1 MLDQRFYW
9 GTIRKAIVAFGNMF
23 NNITIERKDAAGN
36 VVQLQRVPLAYSP
49 QQKFLAKI
57 KQQPDVDNTN
67 FQVILPRM
75 GFEMVSLDYD
85 PNRKISPM
93 QQSRTINSSTTAS
106 AQYAPTPY
114 NINVLLYI
122 YAKNQD
128 DGLQIVEQI
137 FPFFNPDFSITVNEI
152 PELGIKRDL
161 QIILDSVNYNDEYE
175 GGFDKRVTI
184 IWDFNF
190 TVKLNF
196 YGYVDNATLIK
207 ETIQNL
213 YIDNTLAVGTVP
225 VNAEVG
231 TKITTTISPADAL
244 PTDAY
249 NYITDFDTIYQGE

>member
-23 NNITIERKDAAGN
+23 NNITIERKDTAGN

-57 KQQPDVDNTN
+57 RQQPDVDNTN

-128 DGLQIVEQI
+128 DGLQIIEQI
-137 FPFFNPDFSITVNEI
+137 LPYFNPDYNLTINAI
-152 PELGIKRDL
+152 PELSINNDL
-161 QIILDSVNYNDEYE
+161 PIILNSIGFVDDYE
-175 GGFDKRVTI
+175 GDMTTRRAIMWTLSFVM
-184 IWDFNF
+184 
-190 TVKLNF
+190 KLNF
-196 YGYVDNATLIK
+196 YGPVSKQGIINRVTTNTFRDAALSSQQSRIIVQGTGDLAN
-207 ETIQNL
+207 TILDGNVTYL
-213 YIDNTLAVGTVP
+213 STF
-225 VNAEVG
+225 E
-231 TKITTTISPADAL
+231 
-244 PTDAY
+244 
-249 NYITDFDTIYQGE
+249 DF

>member
-23 NNITIERKDAAGN
+23 NNITIERKDTAGN

-57 KQQPDVDNTN
+57 RQQPDVDNTN

-93 QQSRTINSSTTAS
+93 QQSRTINSSTSAS

-128 DGLQIVEQI
+128 DGLQIIEQI
-137 FPFFNPDFSITVNEI
+137 LPYFNPDYNLTIHAI
-152 PELGIKRDL
+152 PELSINNDL
-161 QIILDSVNYNDEYE
+161 PIILTSIGFVDDYE
-175 GGFDKRVTI
+175 GDMTTRRAIMWTLSFVM
-184 IWDFNF
+184 
-190 TVKLNF
+190 KLNF
-196 YGYVDNATLIK
+196 YGPVSKQGIINRVTTNTFRDAALTSQQSRIIVQGTGDLAN
-207 ETIQNL
+207 TIPDGNVTYL
-213 YIDNTLAVGTVP
+213 STF
-225 VNAEVG
+225 E
-231 TKITTTISPADAL
+231 
-244 PTDAY
+244 
-249 NYITDFDTIYQGE
+249 DF

>member
-57 KQQPDVDNTN
+57 KQQPNVDNTN

-93 QQSRTINSSTTAS
+93 QQSRTINSSTSAS

-128 DGLQIVEQI
+128 DGLQIIEQI
-137 FPFFNPDFSITVNEI
+137 LPYFNPDYNLTIHAI
-152 PELGIKRDL
+152 PELSINNDL
-161 QIILDSVNYNDEYE
+161 PIILTSIGFVDDYE
-175 GGFDKRVTI
+175 GDMTTRRAIMWTLSFVM
-184 IWDFNF
+184 
-190 TVKLNF
+190 KLNF
-196 YGYVDNATLIK
+196 YGPVSKQGIINRVTTNTFRDAALTSQQSRIIVQGTGDLAN
-207 ETIQNL
+207 TIPDGNVTYL
-213 YIDNTLAVGTVP
+213 STF
-225 VNAEVG
+225 E
-231 TKITTTISPADAL
+231 
-244 PTDAY
+244 
-249 NYITDFDTIYQGE
+249 DF

>member
-57 KQQPDVDNTN
+57 KQQPNVDNSN

-93 QQSRTINSSTTAS
+93 QQSRTINSSTSAS
-106 AQYAPTPY
+106 AQYAPTTY

-128 DGLQIVEQI
+128 DGLQIIEQI
-137 FPFFNPDFSITVNEI
+137 LPYFNPDYNLTIHAI
-152 PELGIKRDL
+152 PELSINNDL
-161 QIILDSVNYNDEYE
+161 PIILNSIGFVDDYE
-175 GGFDKRVTI
+175 GDMTTRRAIMWTLSFVM
-184 IWDFNF
+184 
-190 TVKLNF
+190 KLNF
-196 YGYVDNATLIK
+196 YGPVSKQGIINRVTTNTFRDAALTSQQSRIIVEGTGDLAN
-207 ETIQNL
+207 TIPDGNVTYL
-213 YIDNTLAVGTVP
+213 STF
-225 VNAEVG
+225 E
-231 TKITTTISPADAL
+231 
-244 PTDAY
+244 
-249 NYITDFDTIYQGE
+249 DF

>member
-23 NNITIERKDAAGN
+23 NNITIERKDAEGN

-57 KQQPDVDNTN
+57 KQQPNVDNTN

-93 QQSRTINSSTTAS
+93 QQSRTINSSTSAS

-128 DGLQIVEQI
+128 DGLQIIEQI
-137 FPFFNPDFSITVNEI
+137 LPYFNPDYNLTIHAI
-152 PELGIKRDL
+152 PQLNINNDL
-161 QIILDSVNYNDEYE
+161 PIILNSIGFTDDYE
-175 GGFDKRVTI
+175 GDMTTRRAIMWTLSFI
-184 IWDFNF
+184 M
-190 TVKLNF
+190 KLNF
-196 YGYVDNATLIK
+196 YG
-207 ETIQNL
+207 
-213 YIDNTLAVGTVP
+213 P
-225 VNAEVG
+225 VNKQGIINKVTTNTFRDAALSSQQSRIIVEG
-231 TKITTTISPADAL
+231 TGDLANTIPAGNVTYL
-244 PTDAY
+244 SSFE
-249 NYITDFDTIYQGE
+249 DF